1 MAVDWQKYL
10 NDDKVEEK
18 PAEVVSTV
26 PIEDPLATIHI
37 DGNGII
43 GGTSITGQYYTHSSA
58 AATDSSGTISS
69 TISSSIFNTPIP
81 KTQVVRCSKVVD
93 RNYAA
98 ALGFSDHEMEKNVI
112 ADLCKNLMKELVDR
126 KLIEITYDKD
136 FMTLSNIITATLK
149 VEEPA

>member
-10 NDDKVEEK
+10 NDDTVEEK
-18 PAEVVSTV
+18 PAEVVSTT
-26 PIEDPLATIHI
+26 PINDLIDTIRS
-37 DGNGII
+37 DGNAII
-43 GGTSITGQYYTHSSA
+43 GSTGITGTYYTHSSA
-58 AATDSSGTISS
+58 AATGSSG

-81 KTQVVRCSKVVD
+81 KTQVVRCSKVVG

-112 ADLCKNLMKELVDR
+112 ADLCKNLLKELVDR

-149 VEEPA
+149 VEEPV

>member
-43 GGTSITGQYYTHSSA
+43 GGTSITGQYYT
-58 AATDSSGTISS
+58 SSGAS
-69 TISSSIFNTPIP
+69 SSSIFTAPIP

-112 ADLCKNLMKELVDR
+112 ADLCKNLLKELVDR

-149 VEEPA
+149 VEEPV